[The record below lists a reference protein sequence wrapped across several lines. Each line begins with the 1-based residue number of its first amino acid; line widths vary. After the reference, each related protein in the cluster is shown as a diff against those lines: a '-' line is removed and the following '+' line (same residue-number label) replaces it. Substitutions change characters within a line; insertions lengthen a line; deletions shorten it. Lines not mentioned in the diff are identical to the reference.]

1 MVAVPA
7 VRMTQG
13 VITRS
18 SMVNVV
24 SRPAVAHAFSVR
36 NFAAD
41 AKSET
46 FLPVSEVTERVL
58 NVVKN
63 FEKIDPAKVSFS

>member
-1 MVAVPA
+1 
-7 VRMTQG
+7 MTF
-13 VITRS
+13 RS
-18 SMVNVV
+18 
-24 SRPAVAHAFSVR
+24 
-36 NFAAD
+36 FASD

-63 FEKIDPAKVSFS
+63 FEKVDPSKVGCDEKIQRPCVAN